1 MEENSSFM
9 ECIQNYAPMIQLIC
23 SVCMLLI
30 TILYVVFTWL
40 QSKYT
45 KQAFLESIK
54 QSREDRQPYIVPTIG
69 RVSGVAFNTS
79 SDLRIQL
86 SFEYVLENVGDSA
99 AVSVYT
105 LLYAKMQHSNT
116 LKLVYAH
123 LIPNYNYSIRHGN
136 KVKDSIHFETK
147 EFRDIVEDLEI
158 SNVKNEKRIET
169 NPSQDAYKG
178 PILIMRVLYM
188 NMMGQWFESLLE
200 QELLALSVKSDK
212 NKKRGKHIA
221 NNEIKDK
228 DEFEG
233 YMINPCYS
241 RLRRKMVTK
250 KYVNDILID
259 CSENTFSGS
268 IFPDD

>member
-1 MEENSSFM
+1 MEY
-9 ECIQNYAPMIQLIC
+9 IQNHAIMIQLIC
-23 SVCMLLI
+23 TVCMLLV
-30 TILYVVFTWL
+30 TILYVVFTWI

-45 KQAFLESIK
+45 KQAFLESIR
-54 QSREDRQPYIVPTIG
+54 QSKEDRQPYIVPTIG
-69 RVSGVAFNTS
+69 HVSGVAFDTS

-86 SFEYVLENVGDSA
+86 SFEYALENVGDSS

-105 LLYAKMQHSNT
+105 LLYVRMQYSNDQ
-116 LKLVYAH
+116 KLVYAH
-123 LIPNYNYSIRHGN
+123 LIPHYNYSIRQGK
-136 KVKDSIHFETK
+136 KVKDRIHFETD

-158 SNVKNEKRIET
+158 RHVKNVKRIET
-169 NPSQDAYKG
+169 DPSQDAYKG

-200 QELLALSVKSDK
+200 QELLDLRVKSDK
-212 NKKRGKHIA
+212 DKKRGKLVA

-233 YMINPCYS
+233 FVINPCFS
-241 RLRRKMVTK
+241 RLTRKMVTK
-250 KYVNDILID
+250 EYVNDKLND
-259 CSENTFSGS
+259 CRGNTFSDS